1 MEMDEMNTV
10 ISVIST
16 VGFPIVC
23 VVFLWDFVN
32 KTLKEFTETMKENTL
47 MLQKLYEKIDYL
59 DGDNK

>member
-1 MEMDEMNTV
+1 MEDMNTI

-16 VGFPIVC
+16 VGFPIIC

-59 DGDNK
+59 DGDKNEK